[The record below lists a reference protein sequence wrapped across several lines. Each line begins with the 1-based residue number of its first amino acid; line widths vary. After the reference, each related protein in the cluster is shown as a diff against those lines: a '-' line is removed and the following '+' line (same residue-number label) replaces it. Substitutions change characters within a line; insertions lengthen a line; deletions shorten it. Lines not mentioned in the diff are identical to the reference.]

1 MRSSM
6 SGVQAR
12 ISSAAHGPIFWRG
25 MNTARTIVAP
35 RETRNHSVRKR
46 RPALPKGATPDSE
59 RTEYVLDLWRE
70 KGLEYT
76 LAEIRES
83 DKVPPIVRQPKME
96 RMWR

>member
-1 MRSSM
+1 M
-6 SGVQAR
+6 
-12 ISSAAHGPIFWRG
+12 
-25 MNTARTIVAP
+25 
-35 RETRNHSVRKR
+35 
-46 RPALPKGATPDSE
+46 PKGATPDSE